1 MAKHP
6 EVNHVSLVDIVQR
19 IADSNLSN
27 RIIAIDGPA
36 GAGKTTLAN
45 RIANDF
51 SGTVHT
57 VHMDDLY
64 DGWVNSL
71 TPQLTRVLVNQIAQP
86 VSQGKGFG
94 YRRFDWFN
102 RRFDE
107 IETFSAPELLILEGV
122 GSGQRALGRFLLE
135 LIWIDI
141 DDDTGLNR
149 VLNRDGEF
157 LRSEML
163 IWQHRQSAHFEEEN
177 TRDRATLR
185 LDGKLFI

>member
-19 IADSNLSN
+19 IAGSNSSN

-45 RIANDF
+45 RIANGF

-86 VSQGKGFG
+86 VSQGKSFG

-102 RRFDE
+102 RRFGE

-163 IWQHRQSAHFEEEN
+163 IWQHRQSVHFEEEN

>member
-86 VSQGKGFG
+86 VSLGKGFG